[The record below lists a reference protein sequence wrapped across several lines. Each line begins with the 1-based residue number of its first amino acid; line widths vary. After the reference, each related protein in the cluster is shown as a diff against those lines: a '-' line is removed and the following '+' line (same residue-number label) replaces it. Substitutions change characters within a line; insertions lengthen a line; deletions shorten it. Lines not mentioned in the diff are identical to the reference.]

1 MGRSIGVLTV
11 GKVIGDV
18 IDPFAPA
25 AEIIVLYG
33 SKQVSNG
40 CDIKPSLAAERPYVR
55 ILGASDSG
63 SLYTLVM
70 VDPDAPSPSEP
81 TYREWLHWVVVDIPE
96 GSDATQGRELV
107 MYMGPCPP
115 AGIHR
120 YVFVAFKQTSSGA
133 VVGVGPPPQVR
144 ANFNTRR
151 FASQHHLGL
160 PVAAIYFNSHKE
172 AKNKKRQSQY

>member
-40 CDIKPSLAAERPYVR
+40 CDIKPSLAAERPH
-55 ILGASDSG
+55 
-63 SLYTLVM
+63 VM

-81 TYREWLHWVVVDIPE
+81 TYREWLHW
-96 GSDATQGRELV
+96 
-107 MYMGPCPP
+107 
-115 AGIHR
+115 
-120 YVFVAFKQTSSGA
+120 
-133 VVGVGPPPQVR
+133 
-144 ANFNTRR
+144 
-151 FASQHHLGL
+151 
-160 PVAAIYFNSHKE
+160 
-172 AKNKKRQSQY
+172 